1 MAHGA
6 ESKIIARKE
15 GRSIHHKPGLNPHP
29 ALMSLR
35 SKCGVRVGMMSEIFH
50 ISKWRMSMRFALLG
64 ATAMALAGCS
74 SDSSRL
80 GDMFGGSDRMAT
92 GSTGVASL
100 TPPDQIGGGGYQ
112 GGYQPPR
119 APVSTVPRPSSIQS
133 SQLPPPTMPSRPVY
147 SAPATPSPHLSSAY
161 GRAQVAT
168 TATAAGG
175 RSGPW
180 TAAGGTAITVSQG
193 DTASVLSTRYGVP
206 QEALLKVN
214 GLSSAS
220 QVQPGT
226 RLTIPVYSISNNEP
240 AARTAPP
247 AHTLAPPAAPEKRPS
262 REAHVARP
270 EPQKVAKA
278 PEPAKL
284 KQAEAARRD
293 LRKEPR
299 HDLKTA
305 KEAAKEAAEAAKR
318 KTAEARHDR
327 KVAEK
332 PVEPAKPQKVAK
344 VEKPVAEQPRRQQVD
359 ATPTNTVQ
367 PNADV
372 KAAASADDKPEFRW
386 PARGRIIQG
395 FKSGGND
402 GINIA
407 VPEGTSVKAAESGV
421 VAYAGSEL
429 KGYGNLILIRHPN
442 GYVSAYAN
450 NGELNVKRGET
461 VKRGQTIAKSGQSGN
476 VSSPQL
482 HFELR
487 KGSTPVDPSNYLAG
501 L

>member
-1 MAHGA
+1 
-6 ESKIIARKE
+6 
-15 GRSIHHKPGLNPHP
+15 
-29 ALMSLR
+29 
-35 SKCGVRVGMMSEIFH
+35 MMSGSFH

-80 GDMFGGSDRMAT
+80 SDAFGGSDRMAT
-92 GSTGVASL
+92 GSTGVNSL
-100 TPPDQIGGGGYQ
+100 VPPDQIA

-119 APVSTVPRPSSIQS
+119 APVSNMPRASSIQS
-133 SQLPPPTMPSRPVY
+133 SQLPPPSMPSRPVY
-147 SAPATPSPHLSSAY
+147 SAPATPSPHLSAAAARS
-161 GRAQVAT
+161 QVAT
-168 TATAAGG
+168 TATATGG

-180 TAAGGTAITVSQG
+180 TAAGGTAITAGQG
-193 DTASVLSTRYGVP
+193 DTATVLSNRYGVP
-206 QEALLKVN
+206 QDALLKVN
-214 GLSSAS
+214 GLSSAA
-220 QVQPGT
+220 QIQPGT

-247 AHTLAPPAAPEKRPS
+247 HTLVAPPAAPEKKPARD
-262 REAHVARP
+262 AHAAKS
-270 EPQKVAKA
+270 EPMKAAKA
-278 PEPAKL
+278 PEAAKV
-284 KQAEAARRD
+284 KQAEAA
-293 LRKEPR
+293 K
-299 HDLKTA
+299 HDTKTA
-305 KEAAKEAAEAAKR
+305 KALEAAKS
-318 KTAEARHDR
+318 KTAAA

-332 PVEPAKPQKVAK
+332 PVEPVKPQKIAK

-367 PNADV
+367 PDADV
-372 KAAASADDKPEFRW
+372 KASTPAADDKPEFRW

-395 FKSGGND
+395 FKAGGND

-407 VPEGTSVKAAESGV
+407 VPEGTSVKAAEGGV

-429 KGYGNLILIRHPN
+429 KGYGNLVLIRHPN

-476 VSSPQL
+476 VGSPQL